1 MSIRSRS
8 VAAVCL
14 VLCLCLARLSAAG
27 VLYDGT
33 LGTMPASQGWLYL
46 TDPLGASAT
55 QSLDTG
61 VTVLD
66 TTPATSDSAGYFS
79 TVHPGVGVLDRGA
92 GYRVRFDVEIVSENH
107 PSTNRAGFSVIALS
121 SDMLGIELAFWEG
134 EIWAQSGPA
143 FTHAEGAAFT
153 TTAMTEYDLIIV
165 GSGYALLANGSPV
178 LSGSLRDYSSHPN
191 PVYSWTNFLFFG
203 DNTSSADAEIR
214 LALIEV
220 GPIPEPG
227 SLAVLALGL
236 AGMVRRRRRT

>member
-92 GYRVRFDVEIVSENH
+92 GYRVGFDVEIVSENH
-107 PSTNRAGFSVIALS
+107 PSTNRAGFSVIEKVA
-121 SDMLGIELAFWEG
+121 GLAMVGFVFEY
-134 EIWAQSGPA
+134 A
-143 FTHAEGAAFT
+143 T
-153 TTAMTEYDLIIV
+153 T
-165 GSGYALLANGSPV
+165 
-178 LSGSLRDYSSHPN
+178 
-191 PVYSWTNFLFFG
+191 FG
-203 DNTSSADAEIR
+203 DHFAKPLCLQQPFSEREIVFDLTILQTLTR
-214 LALIEV
+214 AFGFLED
-220 GPIPEPG
+220 
-227 SLAVLALGL
+227 
-236 AGMVRRRRRT
+236 